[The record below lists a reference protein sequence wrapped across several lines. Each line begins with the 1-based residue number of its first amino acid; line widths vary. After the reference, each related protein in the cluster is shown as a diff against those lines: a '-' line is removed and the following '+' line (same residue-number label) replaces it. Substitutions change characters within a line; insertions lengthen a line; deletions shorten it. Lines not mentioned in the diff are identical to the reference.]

1 MNEKRGEKYFILDEE
16 ELKNGLHV
24 VFFVSRN
31 KDNTNV
37 ENFKQRKKVFLT
49 TRSPENFNLTQEF
62 QAFANEGLPHEVSRF
77 YYSVNKRNED
87 KVRKE
92 VLHYLID
99 NPTFNLASLPQKVAS
114 LADRP
119 EMALESK
126 WMFDFDI
133 KSQREM
139 FGFAQEVA
147 ERANISMN
155 DIKITRS
162 INGWHLVVPHGFDTR
177 ELLEK
182 WKDVELKRDG
192 MILADWKW
200 NVGGF

>member
-31 KDNTNV
+31 KDNKSV

-49 TRSPENFNLTQEF
+49 TRSPNNFNLTQEF
-62 QAFANEGLPHEVSRF
+62 QAFTDEGLPHEVSRF

-99 NPTFNLASLPQKVAS
+99 YPTFNLASLPQKVAS

-119 EMALESK
+119 DMALESK

-133 KSQREM
+133 KSQRKM
-139 FGFAQEVA
+139 YDF
-147 ERANISMN
+147 ISEIENNSTVRISDM
-155 DIKITRS
+155 KITQS
-162 INGWHLVVPHGFDTR
+162 INGWHIVVPHGFDTR
-177 ELLEK
+177 ELLDK

-192 MILADWKW
+192 MLLIDWRKR
-200 NVGGF
+200 V

>member
-31 KDNTNV
+31 KDNESV

-49 TRSPENFNLTQEF
+49 TRSPDNFNLKQEF
-62 QAFANEGLPHEVSRF
+62 QAFADEGLPHEVSRF

-99 NPTFNLASLPQKVAS
+99 NPTFNLASIPQKVAS

-133 KSQREM
+133 KSQRKMYEFVKEIEEISGINPNEM
-139 FGFAQEVA
+139 VLIQ
-147 ERANISMN
+147 
-155 DIKITRS
+155 S
-162 INGWHLVVPHGFDTR
+162 INGWHIVVPHGFDTR

-182 WKDVELKRDG
+182 WEDVELKRDG

-200 NVGGF
+200 NTGRF